1 MVRVVRVVQVVQ
13 AVQAMPVV
21 PVVPVVPV
29 AEQKTCMED
38 DEEGTL
44 EEETCFTM
52 TEAHDLLVDGV
63 LDDVDQL
70 CGSLEYWQSIV
81 TAPGGPIAVAKR
93 RAYNRRYRRRSLVA
107 GTAAVEKGEKGEKGV
122 EDEAKKD
129 HSEGDASEA
138 HEKEQTTSVAVA
150 TTLEDI
156 EQILYW
162 RKTSCGID
170 DVTLASLL
178 IGRGGG
184 VKVTM
189 NHPLIRNDTTFE
201 VVGGKYT

>member
-1 MVRVVRVVQVVQ
+1 
-13 AVQAMPVV
+13 
-21 PVVPVVPV
+21 
-29 AEQKTCMED
+29 
-38 DEEGTL
+38 
-44 EEETCFTM
+44 M

-107 GTAAVEKGEKGEKGV
+107 GTAAVEKGEGEKGD
-122 EDEAKKD
+122 EDDAKKD

-201 VVGGKYT
+201 VVGGK

>member
-1 MVRVVRVVQVVQ
+1 
-13 AVQAMPVV
+13 
-21 PVVPVVPV
+21 
-29 AEQKTCMED
+29 
-38 DEEGTL
+38 
-44 EEETCFTM
+44 M

-107 GTAAVEKGEKGEKGV
+107 GTAGTAGTVGTVAVEKGEKGEKGV

-138 HEKEQTTSVAVA
+138 HEKEQTTSMAVA

-201 VVGGKYT
+201 VVGGK